1 MTFSLANKMN
11 VINKCQEYLY
21 SQTNHEILC
30 KKEKSLTRRERK
42 EQNYKL
48 HRAINSLKARSFKVT
63 ATAICKDS
71 NLLQWKNLR
80 TRFRIGSFVIFD
92 ASVTTYFALSWVYL
106 GSCFVLTFAV
116 LLQLLWSTTQFVFLS
131 LGWTKHRIH
140 QKGDF
145 FFKKNKCLAES
156 SRSSKRASTDRWH
169 QEARN
174 ITNSAEACVVCLVVV
189 AILTKA
195 YTLHSLIFFGRIH
208 GIASKQTSQM
218 ILQSSPK

>member
-11 VINKCQEYLY
+11 VTNECQKYLY

-145 FFKKNKCLAES
+145 FLRKINVWLKVQEVAKGLQPIVDIKK
-156 SRSSKRASTDRWH
+156 H
-169 QEARN
+169 
-174 ITNSAEACVVCLVVV
+174 V
-189 AILTKA
+189 
-195 YTLHSLIFFGRIH
+195 
-208 GIASKQTSQM
+208 TSQ
-218 ILQSSPK
+218 IPQKRVWFVWWLLQY